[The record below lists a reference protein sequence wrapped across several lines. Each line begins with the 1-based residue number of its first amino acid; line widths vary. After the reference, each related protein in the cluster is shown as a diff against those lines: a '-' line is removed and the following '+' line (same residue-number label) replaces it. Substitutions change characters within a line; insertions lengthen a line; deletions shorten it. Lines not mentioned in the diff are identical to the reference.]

1 MVNPIKG
8 ALWLSAAL
16 TLAGCQSLA
25 GSPSAP
31 HGCGD
36 IPSFADN
43 VCLLDSWVAFGLEA
57 QRGDDAWRRDTLA
70 EASGPR
76 PSQKAARAV
85 VLSWDGPS
93 EWRQASDLYKATLSS
108 APPRLQPL
116 LQQWLN
122 DLEERRQLHAQ
133 QDAGARRQGGSRD
146 ETQALKRENE
156 ALKQQLEEMSNKLD
170 ALTDIE
176 RTINS
181 RD

>member
-1 MVNPIKG
+1 MVTKVKG
-8 ALWLSAAL
+8 ALAFAVVM
-16 TLAGCQSLA
+16 TLAGCQSLSGGA
-25 GSPSAP
+25 STP

-36 IPSFADN
+36 VPTFADN

-57 QRGDDAWRRDTLA
+57 QRGDAAWRQQVLSEIGASRA
-70 EASGPR
+70 E
-76 PSQKAARAV
+76 QKAARAV

-93 EWRQASDLYKATLSS
+93 EWRQASNLYKATIST
-108 APPRLQPL
+108 APARLQPL

-122 DLEERRQLHAQ
+122 GLEERRELYAQ
-133 QDAGARRQGGSRD
+133 QGAGGSRQGGNND
-146 ETQALKRENE
+146 DTQALKRENRK
-156 ALKQQLEEMSNKLD
+156 LKQQLEEMSDKLD